1 MCTKETLSGR
11 RHSAMDINPMNV
23 NQGNLY
29 PQAQTAGETAKGSGQ
44 GQEDKVELQWKPGG
58 GIACYMYSKLKDQKD
73 VDPKMLMQH
82 KMEAINNAMNNG
94 ALTPE
99 AAQKLMAE

>member
-1 MCTKETLSGR
+1 MYHDIFKKEAW
-11 RHSAMDINPMNV
+11 HMDINPMNV

-29 PQAQTAGETAKGSGQ
+29 PQAQTSGETVKGGGQ
-44 GQEDKVELQWKPGG
+44 GQEDKVEVQWKPG

-73 VDPKMLMQH
+73 ADPKMLMQH

-94 ALTPE
+94 SLTPE